1 MVCCFY
7 TMIGVFD
14 SGYGGLSVLK
24 TLIEAFPERDFMYL
38 GDNARAPYGNRSADI
53 ITRYT
58 AEALEWLFYK
68 GADMAVL
75 ACNTASAEAL
85 PRLSA
90 HFLPDAYPTKKVVG
104 VIEPVAHFVA
114 SHTAGDIG
122 VIATKSTIRS
132 GVYGR
137 ALAGTRRRVHEVA
150 TPLLV
155 PLVEDGRVEGKL
167 VRDVLTEYLD
177 PLARAG
183 VTTLILGCT
192 HYRFLEPEVR
202 RLYPVFTV
210 VDAAAVMPAELAVI
224 FPEEKKSRRGDVSFY
239 TTDEEDGFAR
249 FVERHLDLAI
259 RPEQIQL

>member
-1 MVCCFY
+1 MLGAR
-7 TMIGVFD
+7 MIGVFD

-24 TLIEAFPERDFMYL
+24 TLTESFPDRDFIYL

-68 GADMAVL
+68 GAAMTVL

-90 HFLPDAYPTKKVVG
+90 HFLPHSYPSKKVVG

-114 SHTAGDIG
+114 AHTAGDIG

-137 ALAGTRRRVHEVA
+137 ALAKTGRKVHEIA

-155 PLVEDGRVEGKL
+155 PLVEDGRVEGTL
-167 VRDVLTEYLD
+167 VRAVLNEYLD
-177 PLARAG
+177 PLVRAG
-183 VTTLILGCT
+183 IQTLILGCT
-192 HYRFLEPEVR
+192 HYRFLEPEIR
-202 RLYPVFTV
+202 ALYPALAL
-210 VDAAAVMPAELAVI
+210 VDAAAVMPRELAGM
-224 FPEEKKSRRGDVSFY
+224 FSGEKKSRPGKVSFY
-239 TTDEEDGFAR
+239 TTDEEDGFAH
-249 FVERHLDLAI
+249 FVERHLDLSI
-259 RPEQIQL
+259 RPERIQL

>member
-1 MVCCFY
+1 MLGAH
-7 TMIGVFD
+7 MIGVFD

-24 TLIEAFPERDFMYL
+24 TLTEAFPNRDFIYL

-68 GADMAVL
+68 GAGMTVL

-90 HFLPDAYPTKKVVG
+90 HFLTHTYPEKKVVG

-137 ALAGTRRRVHEVA
+137 ALAGTKRKVYEVA

-155 PLVEDGRVEGKL
+155 PFVEDGRVEGPL
-167 VRDVLTEYLD
+167 VRAMLAEYLD

-192 HYRFLEPEVR
+192 HYRFLEPEIR
-202 RLYPVFTV
+202 RLYPTFTI
-210 VDAAAVMPAELAVI
+210 VDAAAVMPAELATL
-224 FPEEKKSRRGDVSFY
+224 FSHEKKSRRGSVSFY

-249 FVERHLDLAI
+249 FVEQHLDLSI
-259 RPEQIQL
+259 RPERIQL